1 MKKCM
6 DLHIIALVVMI
17 SALVLHKAP
26 YLDLPY
32 YWDEAWVYAPAVKA
46 MYEHGPSL
54 SPSALTP
61 ELSRGHPVLFHA
73 MAAGWMTVLG
83 TSRTSLHAFALTIS
97 LVVLV
102 LTYSLAA
109 RTGDK
114 LFAVSAVLLVML
126 NETFLAQSA
135 ILLPEMTMTL
145 FLLAGIWAYLES
157 RSLLYVIAMWSAL
170 MTKESALILVI
181 TLFLWQLHRLSLP
194 QGGEARRKELRWT
207 FIILVPLALSMVFF
221 FVQWTQ
227 RGWFFYPEHLGMI
240 TWGYT
245 DIVYKA
251 KLIYQQVFEQQGSLI
266 MTYAACIA
274 APLLWNFLPLWRRAL
289 AILLCVAAI
298 KLLWGRWPAPFL
310 PTLAAV
316 LLCFA
321 GLYPT
326 LLRPLAERKGR
337 TGELIGIIMLFTI
350 GYWSFSALNFFSDR
364 YLLCLVPFLAIGLCS
379 AIALATEDRPK
390 WIFAAVMLVV
400 AVGRLLTIGTDAKI
414 GDTRLNYAD
423 AIHVQTELVAYCESH
438 ALQREQF
445 HGNFMDRHYMTDTTL
460 GYLSGNAPFW
470 LVSDTLAPRTSF
482 AIIGNATEPA
492 TVLMLEQNGFAV
504 ERHFEQGKAWTSLL
518 HREPLP

>member
-1 MKKCM
+1 MLKRT
-6 DLHIIALVVMI
+6 DPYLLTLIALLIGLILFKVPTLGL
-17 SALVLHKAP
+17 A
-26 YLDLPY
+26 YF
-32 YWDEAWVYAPAVKA
+32 WDEAWVYAPAVKA

-54 SPSALTP
+54 SPSALPP

-73 MAAGWMTVLG
+73 MAAAWMTMLG
-83 TSRTSLHAFALTIS
+83 TSRTSLHAFALAIS
-97 LVVLV
+97 LIVLL

-109 RTGDK
+109 RNSSKVLGI
-114 LFAVSAVLLVML
+114 SAVLLVLL
-126 NETFLAQSA
+126 NETFLAQST

-145 FLLAGIWAYLES
+145 FLLVGLWAYLE
-157 RSLLYVIAMWSAL
+157 RRTMVFVIALWAAL

-181 TLFLWQLHRLSLP
+181 ALFLWQLHRTGVP
-194 QGGEARRKELRWT
+194 QTSEARRKELQWT
-207 FIILVPLALSMVFF
+207 FILLVPLGLSTVYF
-221 FVQWTQ
+221 FVQWLQ

-240 TWGYT
+240 TWGST

-298 KLLWGRWPAPFL
+298 KILWGRWPAPFL
-310 PTLAAV
+310 PALAAV

-400 AVGRLLTIGTDAKI
+400 AVGRLLTIGTDPKI

-460 GYLSGNAPFW
+460 GYLSGNDPFW
-470 LVSDTLAPRTSF
+470 LVADTLAPRTSF

-504 ERHFEQGKAWTSLL
+504 ERRFEQGKAWTSLL